1 MKKST
6 TQKEEPG
13 IEKLAQKQV
22 EEVTTVG
29 MDLGDRSSRYAA
41 VNCKGELVA
50 EGRVATRGS
59 ALDRLFSRLQAG
71 RVVIE
76 VGTHSPWI
84 ARALQQ
90 KGFEVIVVNPRN
102 LRLITAST
110 KKTDRR
116 DARILAKMG
125 QSSLDLLE
133 QVEHRS
139 EQAQQDR
146 VMLQAREALVRAR
159 TRLVNQVRGMI
170 KALGLR
176 IPKCDTNAF
185 ALRASE
191 HVPEALRPALEP
203 LLIQIDQLSV
213 QIRDYDRS
221 IQSISKR
228 YPVTQTLQA
237 IRGVGPVTAL
247 AYVLAID
254 NPARFER
261 SRMVGAYFGLVP
273 RKRDSGESVPQLR
286 ITKAGDVM
294 VRKLLVGAAH
304 YILGPFG
311 TDCDLRRF
319 GLAIASRGASNGKKR
334 AVVATARKLAVLM
347 HRLWISGDPYD
358 PNYNTTLAA

>member
-6 TQKEEPG
+6 RKEEIG
-13 IEKLAQKQV
+13 IERLEQSQLARIA
-22 EEVTTVG
+22 TVG
-29 MDLGDRSSRYAA
+29 IDLGDRSSRYAA
-41 VNCKGELVA
+41 VDDKGELVA
-50 EGRVATRGS
+50 EGRVATRRG
-59 ALDRLFSRLQAG
+59 ALDRLFGRLRG
-71 RVVIE
+71 VRVVIE

-90 KGFEVIVVNPRN
+90 NGFEVIVVNPRN
-102 LRLITAST
+102 LRLITASK

-125 QSSLDLLE
+125 QTSLDLLE

-146 VMLQAREALVRAR
+146 AMLQAREALVRAR
-159 TRLVNQVRGMI
+159 TRLINQVRGMI
-170 KALGLR
+170 KAIGLR

-185 ALRASE
+185 AVRASE
-191 HVPEALRPALEP
+191 HVPESLRPALEP

-213 QIRDYDRS
+213 QIREYDRM
-221 IQSISKR
+221 IQTIIKR
-228 YPVTQTLQA
+228 YPAAGSLQT
-237 IRGVGPVTAL
+237 IGGVGPLTAL
-247 AYVLAID
+247 AFVLAID
-254 NPARFER
+254 NPARFEK

-273 RKRDSGESVPQLR
+273 GKRDSGESVPQLR

-319 GLAIASRGASNGKKR
+319 GLAIASRGAGNGKKR

-347 HRLWISGDPYD
+347 HRLWISGDEYE
-358 PNYNTTLAA
+358 PNYNATLAA